1 MCAIN
6 VDNNSTMMQLLNYV
20 LRYVEMEKDSCLT
33 VMTVTTMMEMA
44 AVEIVKCRED
54 ISAEVVHLT
63 QMIVVLSTY
72 LLLSP

>member
-54 ISAEVVHLT
+54 IYAEVVHLT